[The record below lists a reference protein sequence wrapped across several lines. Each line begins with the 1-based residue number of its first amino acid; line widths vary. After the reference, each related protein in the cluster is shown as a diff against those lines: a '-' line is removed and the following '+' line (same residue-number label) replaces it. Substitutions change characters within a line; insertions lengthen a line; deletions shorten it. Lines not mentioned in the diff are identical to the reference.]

1 METGIS
7 NVEGQSHVS
16 ASSTM
21 AMTCTTIQSSAIRQL
36 FEVLKDVLFDVSLEF
51 TPKGWRLL
59 TMDGSRCALV
69 FMKLDAEAFEAYSC
83 IGTYNVGINIASFH
97 KLLRI
102 AGNNDTITLFLE
114 NSNTVEIGL
123 KISNVERNSVT
134 VFKYKCLDVD
144 SENIEIPDVSF
155 DSVMVL
161 QSSYW
166 QRILRDMSVISN
178 AVTICSQGD
187 QLTLTADGDFAHQHT
202 VLGPAETGL
211 QTEAAS
217 SSGKFEAKFSLKY
230 LTLFAKAAALCPTVE
245 IFMRTNFPLITQFR
259 VSNLGVIKFCL
270 APKAD

>member
-1 METGIS
+1 M
-7 NVEGQSHVS
+7 
-16 ASSTM
+16 ASPEMKSVVQQTTATM
-21 AMTCTTIQSSAIRQL
+21 AMSCTTIQSSAIRQL

-51 TPKGWRLL
+51 TPQGWRLL

-83 IGTYNVGINIASFH
+83 TGTYNVGINIASFH

-102 AGNNDTITLFLE
+102 AGNNDTITMFLE

-134 VFKYKCLDVD
+134 VFRYKCLDVD

-155 DSVMVL
+155 DSVVVL

-211 QTEAAS
+211 HAEATS
-217 SSGKFEAKFSLKY
+217 SSGNFEAKFSLKY